1 MPAPTKTKSRTRA
14 STTTRPRRA
23 TAARA
28 RAPRGDEL
36 AALSALGELLSDGVL
51 VADPEGRIAWASAEA
66 LRVLDAPA
74 AWAQGR
80 AAGDVLRTAVPGEDL
95 LAEAKAGR
103 PQVKETLLLTRGG
116 IEVPARVTVR
126 RLASGASCAVLRDLT
141 QAQRL
146 QRELRLRERL
156 ATVGELAAGVAHEI
170 RNPLAGISS
179 AAQVLLTRFEPR
191 DDRQK
196 FCRVI
201 IEQVD
206 RLDHTVTSLLK
217 FARPP
222 EPQLRP
228 GRIEDV
234 IERVLVLEAERLAEM
249 RVVVE
254 RRFAARVP
262 VLYLDPGLLE
272 QVLLNLVINAVQ
284 AMPGGG
290 TLAFEVGLATRRM
303 RPGER
308 SRGRRSADLAG
319 APAVERRE
327 AERGERGA
335 VEARPVPVVRVRVI
349 DTGQGIPKEVLPRLF
364 DPFFTTKASGT
375 GLGLSISQSIVQ
387 EHGGT
392 ISIAS
397 REGRG
402 TTVVVEL
409 PLEKRHGQRREDA
422 R

>member
-1 MPAPTKTKSRTRA
+1 MGAPAKTSTRSA
-14 STTTRPRRA
+14 RIEDVNA
-23 TAARA
+23 LHAAFDAECTALAGL
-28 RAPRGDEL
+28 GD
-36 AALSALGELLSDGVL
+36 LLSDGLVL
-51 VADPEGRIAWASAEA
+51 ADPAGRVRYANSEA
-66 LRVLDAPA
+66 LRMIGATS
-74 AWAQGR
+74 AWLRGR
-80 AAGDVLRTAVPGEDL
+80 ATGEVLRTAVPGADP
-95 LAEAKAGR
+95 LADAKPGP
-103 PQVKETLLLTRGG
+103 PQVEETLLLTRSGN
-116 IEVPARVTVR
+116 EVPARVTLR
-126 RLASGASCAVLRDLT
+126 RLASGGACAALRDLT
-141 QAQRL
+141 QDQRL

-217 FARPP
+217 FARPA
-222 EPQLRP
+222 EPQLRAT
-228 GRIEDV
+228 RLDEV
-234 IERVLVLEAERLAEM
+234 IERVLTLEAERCAEAK
-249 RVVVE
+249 VTLE

-262 VLYLDPGLLE
+262 TLYLDPGLIE
-272 QVLLNLVINAVQ
+272 QVLLNLVQNAVQ

-290 TLAFEVGLATRRM
+290 TLTLEVGLGTRRT
-303 RPGER
+303 RPAER
-308 SRGRRSADLAG
+308 SRGRRSADATPAAG
-319 APAVERRE
+319 RPT
-327 AERGERGA
+327 AEEI
-335 VEARPVPVVRVRVI
+335 PVVRLRI
-349 DTGQGIPKEVLPRLF
+349 LDTGLGVPKEVLPRLF

-375 GLGLSISQSIVQ
+375 GLGLSISQSIIQ
-387 EHGGT
+387 EHGGA

-402 TTVVVEL
+402 TTVIVEF

-422 R
+422 RD

>member
-1 MPAPTKTKSRTRA
+1 MSTSSKTKPAPRVGA
-14 STTTRPRRA
+14 RRA
-23 TAARA
+23 TPK
-28 RAPRGDEL
+28 APAPSSASEL
-36 AALSALGELLSDGVL
+36 DSIAALAELLSEGVL
-51 VADPEGRIAWASAEA
+51 LVDAAGVIVHASAEA
-66 LRVLDAPA
+66 LRVLDAA
-74 AWAQGR
+74 STWALGKP
-80 AAGDVLRTAVPGEDL
+80 GGEVLRTAVPGEDL
-95 LAEAKAGR
+95 LGDAGPGN
-103 PQVKETLLLTRGG
+103 PQVRETLLLTRGG
-116 IEVPARVTVR
+116 SEVPARVTVR
-126 RLASGASCAVLRDLT
+126 RLASGGACAVVRDLT

-222 EPQLRP
+222 EPQLRA
-228 GRIEDV
+228 GRIEAV
-234 IERVLVLEAERLAEM
+234 LERVLGLEAEPLAEA

-254 RRFAARVP
+254 RRYAARLP
-262 VLYLDPGLLE
+262 ALFIDPGLLE
-272 QVLLNLVINAVQ
+272 QVMLNLVINAVH
-284 AMPGGG
+284 AMPAGG
-290 TLAFEVGLATRRM
+290 TLTVEIGVARGKP
-303 RPGER
+303 RPAER
-308 SRGRRSADLAG
+308 SRGRRSADLGAG
-319 APAVERRE
+319 GERRGGD
-327 AERGERGA
+327 AGERRAGGETDA
-335 VEARPVPVVRVRVI
+335 EAKVVPVVRVRII
-349 DTGQGIPKEVLPRLF
+349 DTGRGIPKEVLPRLF

>member
-1 MPAPTKTKSRTRA
+1 MRAPGPASGLRALFPATRWSLMKRA
-14 STTTRPRRA
+14 KPQAAMSPRPRRA
-23 TAARA
+23 APARPTGRPTGRPTV
-28 RAPRGDEL
+28 RAVRGQLGVSFER
-36 AALSALGELLSDGVL
+36 ALDLVHDGIL
-51 VADPEGRIAWASAEA
+51 HSDPEGLVRFANREACRILELTPAWALARPAEE
-66 LRVLDAPA
+66 
-74 AWAQGR
+74 
-80 AAGDVLRTAVPGEDL
+80 VLRTAVPGEDL
-95 LAEAKAGR
+95 LGEAGR
-103 PQVKETLLLTRGG
+103 GRVHTWETLVLTRSGH
-116 IEVPARVTVR
+116 EVPARVAVSPITGG
-126 RLASGASCAVLRDLT
+126 GAVAVLHDLT
-141 QAQRL
+141 HAQRL

-234 IERVLVLEAERLAEM
+234 IERVLGLEAERFAEA
-249 RVVVE
+249 RISVE
-254 RRFAARVP
+254 RRFAPRVP

-290 TLAFEVGLATRRM
+290 TLTLEVGLASRRP
-303 RPGER
+303 RPAER
-308 SRGRRSADLAG
+308 SRGRRSADLDRAAAG
-319 APAVERRE
+319 S
-327 AERGERGA
+327 G
-335 VEARPVPVVRVRVI
+335 
-349 DTGQGIPKEVLPRLF
+349 PR
-364 DPFFTTKASGT
+364 A
-375 GLGLSISQSIVQ
+375 
-387 EHGGT
+387 GGDE
-392 ISIAS
+392 S
-397 REGRG
+397 
-402 TTVVVEL
+402 
-409 PLEKRHGQRREDA
+409 
-422 R
+422 

>member
-1 MPAPTKTKSRTRA
+1 MPASTKTKRPSA
-14 STTTRPRRA
+14 KAAAAAAPRRA
-23 TAARA
+23 PASRVQ
-28 RAPRGDEL
+28 PGRGLADDVAFL
-36 AALSALGELLSDGVL
+36 AAVGGLLSDGL
-51 VADPEGRIAWASAEA
+51 IVADDEGRVVHASEEA

-74 AWAQGR
+74 AWARGR
-80 AAGDVLRTAVPGEDL
+80 SATEVLRTAVPGEDL
-95 LAEAKAGR
+95 LAEAKSGR
-103 PQVKETLLLTRGG
+103 AQARETLLLTRGG
-116 IEVPARVTVR
+116 LEVPARVTVR
-126 RLASGASCAVLRDLT
+126 RLDSGATCAVLRDLT

-234 IERVLVLEAERLAEM
+234 IERVLGLEAERFAEA
-249 RVVVE
+249 RISVE
-254 RRFAARVP
+254 RRFAPRVP

-290 TLAFEVGLATRRM
+290 TLTLEVGLASRRP
-303 RPGER
+303 RPAER
-308 SRGRRSADLAG
+308 TRGRRSADLGG
-319 APAVERRE
+319 AATASGSGE
-327 AERGERGA
+327 AP
-335 VEARPVPVVRVRVI
+335 RPVPVVRVRVI

-409 PLEKRHGQRREDA
+409 PLEKRHGQRRENA

>member
-1 MPAPTKTKSRTRA
+1 MGAPART
-14 STTTRPRRA
+14 STRSAR
-23 TAARA
+23 TADAN
-28 RAPRGDEL
+28 EL
-36 AALSALGELLSDGVL
+36 HAAFDAECAALSALGDLLSDGLV
-51 VADPEGRIAWASAEA
+51 VADPEGRIRYANPEA
-66 LRVLDAPA
+66 LRILGATL
-74 AWAQGR
+74 AWARGR
-80 AAGDVLRTAVPGEDL
+80 ASGEVVRTAVPGADP
-95 LAEAKAGR
+95 LADAKPGE
-103 PQVKETLLLTRGG
+103 PQVEETLLLTRAGN
-116 IEVPARVTVR
+116 EVPARVSLR
-126 RLASGASCAVLRDLT
+126 RLASGGACAALRDLT
-141 QAQRL
+141 QDQRL

-201 IEQVD
+201 IGQVD

-228 GRIEDV
+228 TQLPEV
-234 IERVLVLEAERLAEM
+234 IERVLTLEAERLAEAKVM
-249 RVVVE
+249 LA

-262 VLYLDPGLLE
+262 TLFLDPGLIE
-272 QVLLNLVINAVQ
+272 QVLLNLVQNAVQ

-290 TLAFEVGLATRRM
+290 TLTVEVGLATRRV
-303 RPGER
+303 RGAER
-308 SRGRRSADLAG
+308 SRGRRSVDVSPAAG
-319 APAVERRE
+319 E
-327 AERGERGA
+327 AGEMGEA
-335 VEARPVPVVRVRVI
+335 ARPAGPEEIPVVRLRVL
-349 DTGQGIPKEVLPRLF
+349 DTGQGVPKEVLPRLF
-364 DPFFTTKASGT
+364 DPFFTTRASGT
-375 GLGLSISQSIVQ
+375 GLGLSISQSIIQ
-387 EHGGT
+387 EHGGA

-402 TTVVVEL
+402 TTVIVEF

>member
-1 MPAPTKTKSRTRA
+1 MGAPARNPTRSSRSADTNG
-14 STTTRPRRA
+14 PE
-23 TAARA
+23 AAFDA
-28 RAPRGDEL
+28 ECNALAGLGD
-36 AALSALGELLSDGVL
+36 LLSDGLV
-51 VADPEGRIAWASAEA
+51 VADSEGKVRYANPEA
-66 LRVLDAPA
+66 LRMLGAPGT
-74 AWAQGR
+74 WVRGR
-80 AAGDVLRTAVPGEDL
+80 ATGEVLRTAVPGADP
-95 LAEAKAGR
+95 LADAKSGD
-103 PQVKETLLLTRGG
+103 PQVEETLLLTKAGN
-116 IEVPARVTVR
+116 EVPARVTLR
-126 RLASGASCAVLRDLT
+126 RLASGGSCAALRDLT
-141 QAQRL
+141 QDQRL

-228 GRIEDV
+228 TLLPDV
-234 IERVLVLEAERLAEM
+234 IERVLTLEAERLAEGK
-249 RVVVE
+249 VAVE
-254 RRFAARVP
+254 RRYAARVP
-262 VLYLDPGLLE
+262 TLHLDPGLIE
-272 QVLLNLVINAVQ
+272 QVLLNLVQNAVQ

-290 TLAFEVGLATRRM
+290 SLALELGLATRRT
-303 RPGER
+303 RGAER
-308 SRGRRSADLAG
+308 SRGRRSLDASPATAAGEAGRSGAAD
-319 APAVERRE
+319 EI
-327 AERGERGA
+327 
-335 VEARPVPVVRVRVI
+335 PVVRLRLL
-349 DTGQGIPKEVLPRLF
+349 DTGQGVPKEVLPRLF
-364 DPFFTTKASGT
+364 DPFFTTRASGT
-375 GLGLSISQSIVQ
+375 GLGLSISQSIIQ
-387 EHGGT
+387 EHGGA

-402 TTVVVEL
+402 TTVIIEF

>member
-1 MPAPTKTKSRTRA
+1 MPAPTKTRS
-14 STTTRPRRA
+14 
-23 TAARA
+23 AAPKNA
-28 RAPRGDEL
+28 EL
-36 AALSALGELLSDGVL
+36 ASIVALGELLSDGVL
-51 VADPEGRIAWASAEA
+51 VAGEDGRIAHASAEA
-66 LRVLDAPA
+66 LRMLDMTA
-74 AWAQGR
+74 AWATGR
-80 AAGDVLRTAVPGEDL
+80 PGGEVLRTAVPGEDL
-95 LAEAKAGR
+95 LGDAKAGR

-116 IEVPARVTVR
+116 IEVPTRITAR
-126 RLASGASCAVLRDLT
+126 RLASGATCAVLRDLT

-179 AAQVLLTRFEPR
+179 AAQVLATRFEPR

-234 IERVLVLEAERLAEM
+234 IERVLGLEAERFAEA
-249 RVVVE
+249 RVTVE

-262 VLYLDPGLLE
+262 VLYLDPGLIE
-272 QVLLNLVINAVQ
+272 QVLFNLVINAVQ

-290 TLAFEVGLATRRM
+290 TLGVEVALATRRP

-308 SRGRRSADLAG
+308 SRGRRSADLGPEAKRR
-319 APAVERRE
+319 APERR
-327 AERGERGA
+327 ASDRGEGDSGDGGG
-335 VEARPVPVVRVRVI
+335 EARPVPVVRVRVI
-349 DTGQGIPKEVLPRLF
+349 DSGQGIPKEVLPRLF

>member
-1 MPAPTKTKSRTRA
+1 MRA
-14 STTTRPRRA
+14 SRR
-23 TAARA
+23 
-28 RAPRGDEL
+28 
-36 AALSALGELLSDGVL
+36 
-51 VADPEGRIAWASAEA
+51 RI
-66 LRVLDAPA
+66 
-74 AWAQGR
+74 G
-80 AAGDVLRTAVPGEDL
+80 
-95 LAEAKAGR
+95 
-103 PQVKETLLLTRGG
+103 
-116 IEVPARVTVR
+116 VR
-126 RLASGASCAVLRDLT
+126 RLDSGATCAVLRDLT

-234 IERVLVLEAERLAEM
+234 IERVLGLEAERFAEA
-249 RVVVE
+249 RISVE
-254 RRFAARVP
+254 RRFAPRVP

-290 TLAFEVGLATRRM
+290 TLTLEVGLASRRP
-303 RPGER
+303 RPAER
-308 SRGRRSADLAG
+308 SRGRRSADLDRAAAG
-319 APAVERRE
+319 SGPRAGGDESP
-327 AERGERGA
+327 
-335 VEARPVPVVRVRVI
+335 RPVPVVRVRVI

-409 PLEKRHGQRREDA
+409 PLEKRHGQRRENA

>member
-1 MPAPTKTKSRTRA
+1 MPASTKTKRPSA
-14 STTTRPRRA
+14 KAAAAPRRA
-23 TAARA
+23 PASRVQPGRGLADDVAFLTAV
-28 RAPRGDEL
+28 G
-36 AALSALGELLSDGVL
+36 GLLSDGL
-51 VADPEGRIAWASAEA
+51 IVADDEGRVVHASEEA

-74 AWAQGR
+74 AWARGR
-80 AAGDVLRTAVPGEDL
+80 SATEVLRTAVPGEDL
-95 LAEAKAGR
+95 LAEAKSGR
-103 PQVKETLLLTRGG
+103 AQARETLLLTRGG
-116 IEVPARVTVR
+116 LEVPARVTVR
-126 RLASGASCAVLRDLT
+126 RLDSGATCAVLRDLT

-234 IERVLVLEAERLAEM
+234 IERVLGLEAERFAEA
-249 RVVVE
+249 RISVE
-254 RRFAARVP
+254 RRFAPRVP

-290 TLAFEVGLATRRM
+290 TLTLEVGLASRRP
-303 RPGER
+303 RPAER
-308 SRGRRSADLAG
+308 TRGRRSADLGG
-319 APAVERRE
+319 AATASGSGE
-327 AERGERGA
+327 AP
-335 VEARPVPVVRVRVI
+335 RPVPVVRVRVI

-409 PLEKRHGQRREDA
+409 PLEKRHGQRRENA

>member
-1 MPAPTKTKSRTRA
+1 MPAPPKTKRMSA
-14 STTTRPRRA
+14 PRPRRA
-23 TAARA
+23 AA
-28 RAPRGDEL
+28 APPSL
-36 AALSALGELLSDGVL
+36 AGEVASIADLGELFSDGLL
-51 VADPEGRIAWASAEA
+51 VADAAGRVLHASDEA
-66 LRVLDAPA
+66 LRMLDATA
-74 AWAQGR
+74 AWTQGR
-80 AAGDVLRTAVPGEDL
+80 SASEVLRTAVPGEDL
-95 LAEAKAGR
+95 LAEAKTGR
-103 PQVKETLLLTRGG
+103 PQSRETLLLTRGG
-116 IEVPARVTVR
+116 LEVPARVTVR
-126 RLASGASCAVLRDLT
+126 RLASGATCAVLRDLT

-222 EPQLRP
+222 EPQLRA
-228 GRIEDV
+228 GRVEDV
-234 IERVLVLEAERLAEM
+234 IERVLALEAERLADS
-249 RVVVE
+249 RVTVE
-254 RRFAARVP
+254 RRYAARVP
-262 VLYLDPGLLE
+262 VLFLDPGLIE
-272 QVLLNLVINAVQ
+272 QVLLNLVINATQ

-290 TLAFEVGLATRRM
+290 TLTLEVALASRRS

-308 SRGRRSADLAG
+308 SRGRRSADLDADAG
-319 APAVERRE
+319 GGPA
-327 AERGERGA
+327 RGDAASG
-335 VEARPVPVVRVRVI
+335 EARPVPVVRVRVI
-349 DTGQGIPKEVLPRLF
+349 DSGQGIAKEVLPRLF
-364 DPFFTTKASGT
+364 DPFFTTKAAGT

>member
-14 STTTRPRRA
+14 SAAGRPRRA
-23 TAARA
+23 ATARA
-28 RAPRGDEL
+28 RAPRADDLGAL
-36 AALSALGELLSDGVL
+36 AALGDLLSVGVL
-51 VADPEGRIAWASAEA
+51 VAGADGRIAWASAEA

-74 AWAQGR
+74 TWAQGR

-103 PQVKETLLLTRGG
+103 AQARETLLLTRGG

-234 IERVLVLEAERLAEM
+234 IERVLGLRSE
-249 RVVVE
+249 E
-254 RRFAARVP
+254 RR
-262 VLYLDPGLLE
+262 
-272 QVLLNLVINAVQ
+272 
-284 AMPGGG
+284 
-290 TLAFEVGLATRRM
+290 VG
-303 RPGER
+303 
-308 SRGRRSADLAG
+308 
-319 APAVERRE
+319 
-327 AERGERGA
+327 
-335 VEARPVPVVRVRVI
+335 
-349 DTGQGIPKEVLPRLF
+349 KE
-364 DPFFTTKASGT
+364 G
-375 GLGLSISQSIVQ
+375 
-387 EHGGT
+387 
-392 ISIAS
+392 
-397 REGRG
+397 
-402 TTVVVEL
+402 
-409 PLEKRHGQRREDA
+409 
-422 R
+422 

>member
-1 MPAPTKTKSRTRA
+1 MGAPARNSTHSPRTA
-14 STTTRPRRA
+14 DANGPE
-23 TAARA
+23 AAFDA
-28 RAPRGDEL
+28 ECNALAGLGD
-36 AALSALGELLSDGVL
+36 LLSDGL
-51 VADPEGRIAWASAEA
+51 VVSDAEGKVRYANPEA
-66 LRVLDAPA
+66 LRMLGATASWVRGRPSGEVLC
-74 AWAQGR
+74 
-80 AAGDVLRTAVPGEDL
+80 TAVPGADPL
-95 LAEAKAGR
+95 SDAKAGE
-103 PQVKETLLLTRGG
+103 PQVEETLLLTRAGN
-116 IEVPARVTVR
+116 EVPARITLR
-126 RLASGASCAVLRDLT
+126 RLASGGACAALRDLT
-141 QAQRL
+141 QDQRL

-228 GRIEDV
+228 TVLPDV
-234 IERVLVLEAERLAEM
+234 IERVLTLEAERLAEGK
-249 RVVVE
+249 VAIE
-254 RRFAARVP
+254 RRYAARVP
-262 VLYLDPGLLE
+262 TLYLDPGLIE
-272 QVLLNLVINAVQ
+272 QVLLNLVQNAVQ

-290 TLAFEVGLATRRM
+290 SLTLELGLATRRT
-303 RPGER
+303 RGAER
-308 SRGRRSADLAG
+308 SRGRRSLDATPAAG
-319 APAVERRE
+319 E
-327 AERGERGA
+327 A
-335 VEARPVPVVRVRVI
+335 ARAGGPDEIPVVRLRLL
-349 DTGQGIPKEVLPRLF
+349 DTGQGVPKEVLPRLF

-375 GLGLSISQSIVQ
+375 GLGLSISQSIIQ
-387 EHGGT
+387 EHGGA

-402 TTVVVEL
+402 TTVIIEF
-409 PLEKRHGQRREDA
+409 PLEKRHVQRREDA